1 MPYADL
7 HDGLRLH
14 YRLDGNWQND
24 NDAPVLVLSHALGV
38 SHAMWAPQCEALSAR
53 FRVLSYD
60 GRGHGNSTVAP
71 DPYTVAQLG
80 QDVLELTDALG
91 IRRFHF
97 CGLSMGGLVGQW
109 LASQAPMHV
118 DRLVLASTAAR
129 FGPRETF
136 DARIASV
143 LAEGMQP
150 LVEGILARWF
160 TAPFSIAEPTQVEH
174 VRALLRACSPAG
186 YAASCAAV
194 RDADLRESLAR
205 ITAPTLVISGSADPG
220 ATPEQGRELARGV
233 AGAHFVELPAAHL
246 SNVEVAG
253 AFNALV
259 LEHLA

>member
-1 MPYADL
+1 
-7 HDGLRLH
+7 
-14 YRLDGNWQND
+14 
-24 NDAPVLVLSHALGV
+24 VLVLGHALGV
-38 SHAMWAPQCEALSAR
+38 SHAMWAPQREALSAH

-60 GRGHGNSTVAP
+60 SRGHGDSSVTPGPYAVAR
-71 DPYTVAQLG
+71 LG
-80 QDVLELTDALG
+80 QDLLALTDALG

-109 LASQAPMHV
+109 LASQAPTHV

-160 TAPFSIAEPTQVEH
+160 TAPFRIAAPSQVGQ
-174 VRALLRACSPAG
+174 VRALLQACSPEG
-186 YAASCAAV
+186 YAANCAAV
-194 RDADLRESLAR
+194 RDADLRDSLAR
-205 ITAPTLVISGSADPG
+205 IAAPTLVISGSADLG
-220 ATPEQGRELARGV
+220 ATPEQGRELARGI
-233 AGAHFVELPAAHL
+233 AGARFVELPVAHL
-246 SNVEVAG
+246 ANVEAAAG
-253 AFNALV
+253 FNALV